1 MAGVWTKL
9 TTTNMDI
16 AKAEF
21 QAKMGKDT
29 GLLKLGP
36 SHNSSSGRIVTEE
49 RLLKILPQLEQY
61 YELWLAY
68 PDKLVDLLLPM
79 DTAFKLMPFQVL
91 SLRINARHKL
101 VFQTAT
107 RGGVI
112 TLAST
117 HFFRQS
123 PGYSLILC

>member
-1 MAGVWTKL
+1 
-9 TTTNMDI
+9 MDI

-36 SHNSSSGRIVTEE
+36 SSNAHSGRVVTEE
-49 RLLKILPQLEQY
+49 RLLRILPELEKY

-68 PDKLVDLLLPM
+68 PDKLIDLLMPV
-79 DTAFKLMPFQVL
+79 DTAFKLMPFQIL
-91 SLRINARHKL
+91 ALRINARHKL

-107 RGGVI
+107 RGRVKHFGLNTLFPVI
-112 TLAST
+112 TGVA
-117 HFFRQS
+117 
-123 PGYSLILC
+123 

>member
-1 MAGVWTKL
+1 MANMWGQL
-9 TTTNMDI
+9 TSTPM
-16 AKAEF
+16 AKAKEEF
-21 QAKMGKDT
+21 AARMGKDT

-36 SHNSSSGRIVTEE
+36 SYNANSSKVVTEE

-68 PDKLVDLLLPM
+68 PDKLVELLMPV
-79 DTAFKLMPFQVL
+79 DTVFKLMPFQVL

-107 RGGVI
+107 RGRVKHFGLNTLFPVI
-112 TLAST
+112 TGVA
-117 HFFRQS
+117 
-123 PGYSLILC
+123 